1 MAGQRGTQ
9 GPKAE
14 RAVGPQGSG
23 GQAGLRE
30 GELGVSYQAPW
41 FLPTEG
47 CLCWPAALGGRWQAW
62 CWGGLH
68 GSEAGRSPLHGELTC
83 WWAGYGPDDTGPGTA
98 LCPSQPGFLWDPPPP
113 GGGGGGP
120 TCSGH
125 GPLRRASLWGPGQ
138 LTEGLPLPLPGGQG
152 PRRCPL
158 EPVVVGC
165 DGRR

>member
-98 LCPSQPGFLWDPPPP
+98 LCPSQPGFLWDSPPP

-120 TCSGH
+120 NLQWPW
-125 GPLRRASLWGPGQ
+125 PLAQGLIVGPGSAD
-138 LTEGLPLPLPGGQG
+138 GGATPAP
-152 PRRCPL
+152 PRRTGTPAL
-158 EPVVVGC
+158 PPGAS
-165 DGRR
+165 GGGL